1 MIVTAETIRRVAPQ
15 CGTNAAAVAAALQ
28 PALERFGV
36 TTRRRLA
43 HFLAQVAHESG
54 GFTRKRENLNYTP
67 SAILS
72 TFNTGTLTR
81 FTPAQAE
88 RYGRTTAHPADQVAI
103 ATIAYANR
111 MGNRGP
117 ESGDGWRTRGAGWMQ
132 ITGTTNHNAVADFFG
147 LSRETI
153 GGWLSTDMGAA
164 LGAGWFWHVNNLNR
178 WADLGDVDGVS
189 DCINI
194 GRKTERIGDAIGYI
208 ERRALTDQAMKAIP

>member
-15 CGTNAAAVAAALQ
+15 CGPNAAAVAAALQ
-28 PALERFGV
+28 PALERFGI

-67 SAILS
+67 AAILA
-72 TFNTGTLTR
+72 TFNTRAVAR

-88 RYGRTTAHPADQVAI
+88 QYGRTAAHPADQVAI
-103 ATIAYANR
+103 ANVAYANR

-147 LSRETI
+147 PSRDTI

-178 WADLGDVDGVS
+178 FADLDDVDGVS

-194 GRKTERIGDAIGYI
+194 GRKTERIGDAIGYV
-208 ERRALTDQAMKAIP
+208 ERRALTDQAMRAVP

>member
-1 MIVTAETIRRVAPQ
+1 MIVTAEIIRRVAPQ
-15 CGTNAAAVAAALQ
+15 CGSNAAVVAAALQ
-28 PALERFGV
+28 PAIERFEIN
-36 TTRRRLA
+36 TRRRLA

-67 SAILS
+67 AAILA
-72 TFNTGTLTR
+72 TFNTRAVTR

-88 RYGRTTAHPADQVAI
+88 RHGRTPAHAADQQAI
-103 ATIAYANR
+103 ANIAYANR

-132 ITGTTNHNAVADFFG
+132 ITGATNHNAVADYFG
-147 LSRETI
+147 LSRDTI

-164 LGAGWFWHVNNLNR
+164 LGAGWFWYVNNLNR
-178 WADLGDVDGVS
+178 FADVDDVDGVS

-208 ERRALTDQAMKAIP
+208 ERRALTGQAMKAIP

>member
-15 CGTNAAAVAAALQ
+15 CGSNAAAVAAALQ
-28 PALERFGV
+28 PALERFGI

-54 GFTRKRENLNYTP
+54 GFTHKRENLNYTP
-67 SAILS
+67 AAILA
-72 TFNTGTLTR
+72 TFNTRTVTR

-88 RYGRTTAHPADQVAI
+88 RYGRTAAHPADQIAI
-103 ATIAYANR
+103 ANVAYANR
-111 MGNRGP
+111 MGNRGS

-132 ITGTTNHNAVADFFG
+132 ITGTANHNAVADFFG
-147 LSRETI
+147 LSRDTI

-178 WADLGDVDGVS
+178 FADLDDVDGVS

-194 GRKTERIGDAIGYI
+194 GRKTERIGDAIGYV
-208 ERRALTDQAMKAIP
+208 ERRALTDQAMRAMP

>member
-1 MIVTAETIRRVAPQ
+1 MIVTAEMIRRVAPQ

-28 PALERFGV
+28 PAIERFGI

-54 GFTRKRENLNYTP
+54 GFTRKRENFNYTP
-67 SAILS
+67 AAILA
-72 TFNTGTLTR
+72 TFNTPKVKR

-88 RYGRTTAHPADQVAI
+88 LHGRTAAHAASQAAI
-103 ATIAYANR
+103 ANIAYANR

-132 ITGTTNHNAVADFFG
+132 ITGSTNHNAVADYFG
-147 LSRETI
+147 LSRDTI
-153 GGWLSTDMGAA
+153 GAWLSTDMGAA

-178 WADLGDVDGVS
+178 FADIDDVDGVS
-189 DCINI
+189 DCVNI
-194 GRKTERIGDAIGYI
+194 GRKTERIGDAIGYV
-208 ERRALTDQAMKAIP
+208 ERRLITDIAMRAVS